1 MIVDSYKVEIDH
13 KYKFIAKIPEQ
24 LFGFTVE
31 IRKKAID
38 TLQLSRGSAVLD
50 VGCGTGASF
59 PYLEAVIGE
68 SGTIVGVE
76 PSKHMIKKARERV
89 MHVGWKNITLNAGT
103 IEEFEDTEK
112 YDGALLFAMQDVF
125 NSQQGLQKIH
135 ALLKDGARIVCVG
148 PKLQEKGIQRLFNP
162 GLNLLF
168 KRMAISQNNK
178 DKPWRLVAE
187 QFTTETIIEEKY
199 GLIFIYT
206 GRKIQ

>member
-24 LFGFTVE
+24 LFGFTVG

-38 TLQLSRGSAVLD
+38 TLQLSRGSSVID

-103 IEEFEDTEK
+103 IEQFEDTEK

-125 NSQQGLQKIH
+125 NSKQGLQKIH
-135 ALLKDGARIVCVG
+135 LLLKDGARIVCVG

-178 DKPWRLVAE
+178 DKPWRLVTE
-187 QFTTETIIEEKY
+187 QFATETLIEEKN
-199 GLIFIYT
+199 GLIFIYV
-206 GRKIQ
+206 GRKN